1 MTRNILLIMC
11 DQLRADYLSCEG
23 HPTLRTPN
31 IDGLASRAVRFTQAY
46 VQAPICGPSRTSFY
60 TGRYMSSHGSNWNWV
75 PLPVGERT
83 LGDFLHPHGYRVAV
97 TGKTHVAADLE
108 GMRRLGIDPASE
120 AGRLIAEGGFEPFAR
135 HDGVHATPKSAT
147 HLAYNDFLR
156 AHGYESENPWQD
168 YANSV
173 TRANGSVASGWSL
186 RNAGLPSRVDDEHSE
201 TAFITDRAMDFIRE
215 QGDQPWCLHLSYIK
229 PHWPYVA
236 SEPYHR
242 LFDADDCLP
251 VHRAETERD
260 RPHPVYQ
267 AFMNTDVSQAF
278 SRDEVR
284 RTVVPTYMGLVKQ
297 IDDHLGR
304 LFTFLEAE
312 HRMADTMVV
321 FTSDH
326 GDYLG
331 DHFLGEK
338 ELFHDC
344 AARIPLILYDPDPT
358 ADSTRGTVD
367 DTLVEAIDLLPTFL
381 DACLLDQAAH
391 VLEGDSLIPL
401 VRGVKSA
408 KRHHDDVFSELD
420 YAYYDT
426 RRALGLAPSEA
437 RSYMI
442 RTQEWKYVHHQHFRP
457 QLFDLKN
464 DPGEFVDLGDDTGRA
479 AINEELSGRLFL
491 RLQHLKRR
499 VTESDA
505 TVEARTDAVADHG
518 IYIGRW

>member
-23 HPTLRTPN
+23 HPTLQTPN
-31 IDGLASRAVRFTQAY
+31 IDKLAARGVRFTQAY
-46 VQAPICGPSRTSFY
+46 IQAPICGPSRTSFY
-60 TGRYMSSHGSNWNWV
+60 TGRYMSSHGSTWNWV
-75 PLPVGERT
+75 PMPVGERT
-83 LGDFLHPHGYRVAV
+83 LGDFLRPHGYRVAV
-97 TGKTHVAADLE
+97 TGKTHVAPDIE
-108 GMRRLGIDPASE
+108 GMRRLGIDPASKT
-120 AGRLIAEGGFEPFAR
+120 GSFIAQGGFEPFAR
-135 HDGVHATPKSAT
+135 HDGVHATPKSSA

-156 AHGYESENPWQD
+156 AHGYNSENPWQD

-173 TRANGSVASGWSL
+173 TRADGSIASGWHL
-186 RNAGLPSRVDDEHSE
+186 RNAGYPSRVRNEHSE
-201 TAFITDRAMDFIRE
+201 TAFITDRAIDFIRQ

-242 LFDADDCLP
+242 MFDGDDCLSA
-251 VHRAETERD
+251 HRVETERD
-260 RPHPVYQ
+260 DPHPVYQ
-267 AFMNTDVSQAF
+267 AFMNNEVSQAF

-304 LFTFLEAE
+304 LFTFLESE
-312 HRMADTMVV
+312 LRMADTLVV

-344 AARIPLILYDPDPT
+344 VTRIPLILYDPDPA
-358 ADSTRGTVD
+358 ADPTRGSVN

-381 DACLLDQAAH
+381 EACALEPVDH
-391 VLEGDSLIPL
+391 ILEGESLIPL
-401 VRGVKSA
+401 VRGLECT
-408 KRHHDDVFSELD
+408 RCHDDVFSELD

-426 RRALGLAPSEA
+426 RRALGLEPSEA

-442 RTQEWKYVHHQHFRP
+442 RTREWKYIDHRHFRP

-464 DPGEFVDLGDDTGRA
+464 DPGELVDLGNDSSRA
-479 AINEELSGRLFL
+479 KILQDLSGRLLL
-491 RLQHLKRR
+491 RLQNLKRR
-499 VTESDA
+499 VTESNA
-505 TVEARTDAVADHG
+505 TVDARTDAVADYG